1 VIEDEP
7 LLLVSLH
14 DVVNSE
20 SVLVSTNML
29 FDSEGLSA
37 SHKGSDLELSSI
49 SEWLS
54 SQGLTGLIEDP
65 SLVGTVVAVVED
77 NVSVVSVRLSVDIE
91 ALVTV
96 VSDVSDRSVVVSN
109 SDVVRVIELSQNSGV
124 VDSELNSS
132 LVSESE
138 VSSGPGSDGLGSR
151 VVDEPLELVSW
162 MVVSDSSSVLVSSDV
177 LSHEESSV
185 SRHS

>member
-1 VIEDEP
+1 
-7 LLLVSLH
+7 
-14 DVVNSE
+14 
-20 SVLVSTNML
+20 
-29 FDSEGLSA
+29 
-37 SHKGSDLELSSI
+37 
-49 SEWLS
+49 
-54 SQGLTGLIEDP
+54 
-65 SLVGTVVAVVED
+65 
-77 NVSVVSVRLSVDIE
+77 VDIE

-132 LVSESE
+132 LISESE

-185 SRHS
+185 SSHS